1 MPGLVLKGIMK
12 RFGSVVAVEPT
23 DLTFPHGE
31 LTALLGPSGCGKTTL
46 LRMIAG
52 LEAPTLGTL
61 HLGDRPITALPAHKR
76 KFGMVFQNFALFPHL
91 NVRDNVAYSLHISGV
106 ARTEAAERANKLLD
120 LVQLSAF
127 GDRRI
132 GALSGGQRQRVAIAR
147 ALAQEPEVFLLDE
160 PMSALDAKLRE
171 EMQVE
176 LRLLQQRLGITTVVV
191 THDQR
196 EAMTMAD
203 TIVVMSNGRVEQKGP
218 PQDIYHRPKNA
229 FVADFIGKANFFD
242 GKTVPGGVRVGG
254 TMLTVAANFVPDAAV
269 KVAIRPERAAL
280 DEEDGPNRIPARV
293 VFVRDL
299 GPVRE
304 YRLETEIGTMVVE
317 YALGEKGTVFRVGD
331 RTAVRLPP
339 ECLHVFP
346 TTPERA
352 RAEPRTLA
360 AE

>member
-1 MPGLVLKGIMK
+1 MPGLVLKGITK
-12 RFGSVVAVEPT
+12 RFGSVTAVEPT
-23 DLTFPHGE
+23 DLTFAEGE

-61 HLGDRPITALPAHKR
+61 HLGGRVITDLPAHRR
-76 KFGMVFQNFALFPHL
+76 KFGMVFQSFALFPHL

-106 ARTEAAERANKLLD
+106 SKTEAAERANRLLD
-120 LVQLSAF
+120 LVQLSSF

-132 GALSGGQRQRVAIAR
+132 GELSGGQRQRVAIAR

-171 EMQVE
+171 DMQVE
-176 LRLLQQRLGITTVVV
+176 LRLLQQRLGITTIVV

-203 TIVVMSNGRVEQKGP
+203 TIVVMSNGRVEQTGS
-218 PQDIYHRPKNA
+218 PQDIYHRPRNA

-242 GKTVPGGVRVGG
+242 GHAVAGGVRLGDTV
-254 TMLTVAANFVPDAAV
+254 LTAEARFVAGSAV
-269 KVAIRPERAAL
+269 RVAIRPERAAL
-280 DEEDGPNRIPARV
+280 DEAPGPNRLPAKV

-304 YRLETEIGTMVVE
+304 YHLETGIGRMVVE
-317 YALGEKGTVFRVGD
+317 DAPGLGGKTLTLGD
-331 RTAVRLPP
+331 RTEVRLPP
-339 ECLHVFP
+339 DCLHVFP
-346 TTPERA
+346 
-352 RAEPRTLA
+352 AEPETRAAAPEALA